1 MEPIRVAVLTVSDR
15 CSRGEAQ
22 DLSGPAII
30 DSLPAGQFHVVS
42 AEIVPDVQAEIAS
55 VLTRWADE
63 EACDLILTTG
73 GTGFS
78 PRDITPEA
86 TRAVIEREAPGLALL
101 LVSEGLKKTPFA
113 ALSRGIVGIRRGT
126 VIVNL
131 PGSPGGARE
140 GVQALL
146 PILPHAIDVLKVRER
161 GHPSS

>member
-113 ALSRGIVGIRRGT
+113 ALSRGI
-126 VIVNL
+126 
-131 PGSPGGARE
+131 
-140 GVQALL
+140 
-146 PILPHAIDVLKVRER
+146 
-161 GHPSS
+161 